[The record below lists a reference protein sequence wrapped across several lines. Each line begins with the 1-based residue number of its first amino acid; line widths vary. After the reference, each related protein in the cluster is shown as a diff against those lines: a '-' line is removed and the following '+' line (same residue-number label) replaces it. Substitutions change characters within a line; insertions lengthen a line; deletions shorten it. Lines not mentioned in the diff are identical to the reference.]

1 VLARLKAPQSGT
13 SVSFVFFSPLT
24 NPDSEGPAPH
34 GLISGVARGG
44 SFLAPYS
51 ACCTVSPP
59 PLATRAGAALAKAC
73 AMPR

>member
-1 VLARLKAPQSGT
+1 M
-13 SVSFVFFSPLT
+13 SFVFFSPLT

>member
-1 VLARLKAPQSGT
+1 M
-13 SVSFVFFSPLT
+13 SFVFFSPLT
-24 NPDSEGPAPH
+24 NPDSKVPAPH
-34 GLISGVARGG
+34 GLISGVARRG

>member
-1 VLARLKAPQSGT
+1 M
-13 SVSFVFFSPLT
+13 SFVFFSPLT
-24 NPDSEGPAPH
+24 NPDSKGPGPH
-34 GLISGVARGG
+34 GLISGVATRG